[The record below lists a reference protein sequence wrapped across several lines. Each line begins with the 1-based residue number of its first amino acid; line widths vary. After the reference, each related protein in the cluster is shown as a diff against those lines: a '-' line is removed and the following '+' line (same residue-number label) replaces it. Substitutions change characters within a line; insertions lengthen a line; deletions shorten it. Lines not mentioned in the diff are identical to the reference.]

1 MNVLCPPASGET
13 SCTTPLSTPPQ
24 RPRYARNINSYVSSP
39 PSSPLSS
46 RGTSTGSETDTEDG
60 FPLTPDS
67 KHSGG
72 AYRHITGTS
81 PGAQSSRAKHRSE
94 SHHHSFHPYRPPPC
108 FQDVH
113 AFDSLVGRPASDS
126 DNRAQALD
134 SNTSDLFSSY
144 LDELSPAS
152 CRFIVHYKEAV
163 RERQRMRLFMTYW
176 ELEETTRLRTLLT
189 SLYGEEDLEFHK
201 IEKETR
207 GLLKA
212 LVAKQSLSRTAA
224 DLDFLTATRQKN
236 KMSLRET
243 DAWLD
248 LLKDRTTQTR
258 MHPIKSSADD
268 LNNTSN
274 CVGSGPNA
282 THA

>member
-1 MNVLCPPASGET
+1 MKEKFPEKQRKRNYQSPAQGAKVFE
-13 SCTTPLSTPPQ
+13 
-24 RPRYARNINSYVSSP
+24 SP
-39 PSSPLSS
+39 N
-46 RGTSTGSETDTEDG
+46 GTNTGSETDTEDG

-67 KHSGG
+67 KHSGS

-81 PGAQSSRAKHRSE
+81 PGAQLSSCWE
-94 SHHHSFHPYRPPPC
+94 
-108 FQDVH
+108 
-113 AFDSLVGRPASDS
+113 
-126 DNRAQALD
+126 
-134 SNTSDLFSSY
+134 DLPVTVTIEHKLWTAMH

-163 RERQRMRLFMTYW
+163 RECQRMRLFMTYW
-176 ELEETTRLRTLLT
+176 ELEETTRLHTLLT
-189 SLYGEEDLEFHK
+189 SLYGEEDLEFCK
-201 IEKETR
+201 IEKETG

-224 DLDFLTATRQKN
+224 DLDFLTATRQRN
-236 KMSLRET
+236 KTSLRET

-248 LLKDRTTQTR
+248 LLKDCTTQTR
-258 MHPIKSSADD
+258 MHPIKSFADN

-274 CVGSGPNA
+274 CVGSSPNA